1 MDREMA
7 STAPISQ
14 PSQYMM
20 ATTRQITPDKHQ
32 QNLNVHERISGQA
45 HCKVQDVLPIMVMST
60 GSSSRGCAVNTDTA
74 ATQMPRDSRR
84 LQRAVS
90 TPTSSHGHILHIELT
105 RLFTQTLR

>member
-45 HCKVQDVLPIMVMST
+45 HWRCSY
-60 GSSSRGCAVNTDTA
+60 GSVTYDGDEYW
-74 ATQMPRDSRR
+74 Q
-84 LQRAVS
+84 Q
-90 TPTSSHGHILHIELT
+90 
-105 RLFTQTLR
+105 Q